1 MDEEFIYLFNL
12 FKNDIYRLAY
22 SYTGNYSD
30 ADDVT
35 QAVFIKLYRRI
46 DKFDSDINV
55 KKWLVKVTINEC
67 KTLFLSSWK
76 RKIVPFKEKEENITL
91 KENDNS
97 ILLAIMELPKKYRLV
112 IFLYYYENFKIKEIA
127 NILKKNENTVKTNLA
142 RARGLL
148 KDILKEEIL

>member
-1 MDEEFIYLFNL
+1 MEEEFRYLFNL

-22 SYTGNYSD
+22 SYTGDYGD

-35 QAVFIKLYRRI
+35 QAVFIKLYKRI

-55 KKWLVKVTINEC
+55 KKWLIKVTINEC
-67 KTLFLSSWK
+67 KTLFLSTWK
-76 RKIVPFKEKEENITL
+76 RRIVPLTEKEENISL

-97 ILLAIMELPKKYRLV
+97 ILLGIMELPKKYRLV

-127 NILKKNENTVKTNLA
+127 NILKKNENTVKTNLV

-148 KDILKEEIL
+148 KDMLKEEI

>member
-1 MDEEFIYLFNL
+1 MEEEFIYLFNL

-22 SYTGNYSD
+22 SYTGNYGD

-35 QAVFIKLYRRI
+35 QAVFIKLYKRI
-46 DKFDSDINV
+46 DKFDSEINV
-55 KKWLVKVTINEC
+55 KKWLIKVTINEC

-76 RKIVPFKEKEENITL
+76 KRIVPLTEKEENISL

-97 ILLAIMELPKKYRLV
+97 ILLGIMELPKKYRLV

-142 RARGLL
+142 RARVLL